1 MKTINK
7 KSLIAGI
14 LAMSSFAGVGINS
27 AYAHISEKEGY
38 LTDSRGNLVRNAYNQ
53 CWRTGYWTPAMAIAE
68 CDPDLVKKEP
78 PKVVAPPPPPPPP
91 PPAPAPVVAPPPP
104 PKPAV
109 VAPPPPPPP
118 KPAPKPPVPL
128 KLTLSADALFD
139 FNKADIK
146 PGAYWKLNQFVLD
159 LKGVK
164 YDVITVTG
172 HADRIGRPQYN
183 MKLSVRRAEAV
194 KAYLVKHGGIDPA
207 KITAIGKG
215 ETEPVTKPGQCRGQ
229 KVTPALIAC
238 KQPDRRVEV
247 EVKGTK

>member
-1 MKTINK
+1 MKATQHK
-7 KSLIAGI
+7 P
-14 LAMSSFAGVGINS
+14 LALHMVALATLSCLSANS

-91 PPAPAPVVAPPPP
+91 PAPAPVVAPPPP
-104 PKPAV
+104 PPKPAV
-109 VAPPPPPPP
+109 AAAPPPP
-118 KPAPKPPVPL
+118 KPKAPVPL
-128 KLTLSADALFD
+128 MLTLSADALFD

-159 LKGVK
+159 LKGAK
-164 YDVITVTG
+164 YDAITVTG

-229 KVTPALIAC
+229 KVTKALIAC

-247 EVKGTK
+247 EVRGTK